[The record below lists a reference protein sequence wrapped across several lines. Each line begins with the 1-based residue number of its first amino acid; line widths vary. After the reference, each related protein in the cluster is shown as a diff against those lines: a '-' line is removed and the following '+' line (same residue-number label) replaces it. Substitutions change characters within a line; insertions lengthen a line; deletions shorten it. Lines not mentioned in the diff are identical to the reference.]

1 MTHLLNMIKKYIILN
16 VSELDSLDFSE
27 LTTTSKDSA
36 RKNLAE
42 DKAIVSYVD
51 TTPNSLSGKTEYT
64 DEQIM
69 AIVDNINNGWYN

>member
-1 MTHLLNMIKKYIILN
+1 MSKKYIILN
-16 VSELDSLDFSE
+16 VSELNSLDFSE

-42 DKAIVSYVD
+42 DKAIVSYVG

-69 AIVDNINNGWYN
+69 TIVDNIDNGWYN

>member
-1 MTHLLNMIKKYIILN
+1 MIKKYIILN

>member
-1 MTHLLNMIKKYIILN
+1 MSKKYIILN

-42 DKAIVSYVD
+42 DKAIVSYVG
-51 TTPNSLSGKTEYT
+51 TTPSSLSGKTEYT

-69 AIVDNINNGWYN
+69 AIVDNINNGWYNG

>member
-1 MTHLLNMIKKYIILN
+1 MSKKYIILN

-42 DKAIVSYVD
+42 DKAIVSYVG

-69 AIVDNINNGWYN
+69 TIVDNIDNGWYN